1 MIDKLNIRIR
11 PENIRI
17 NENEFNEKWTLTDN
31 ICKKSGVITKTIGIL
46 NIDGIFQAD
55 YSSKWGLLIKS
66 NPNVTLK
73 RSPNEP
79 TTKADINTHLDI
91 ILTALQDNGAN
102 IDNFETAKINRID
115 HPFDFPTEKPFKEY
129 KRIYINSTARKT
141 DHKKEFPNSLYFAS
155 SHNIICVYDKY
166 ADCIKNDKQCYFD
179 GYTTRIEN
187 RYFPSKKHPLKVEDI
202 RNNLALKHLDK
213 TAFENISNVFFLH
226 PSIET
231 VTYDYDFMPKY
242 LTADYETAV
251 NFRPLIENLLIDTDL
266 RKTKEYVIN
275 VLLNAIRLIDP
286 CFFNRLFDTKGK
298 SKTIQ
303 QKQRKTLNEFR
314 RYVPIY
320 SAPPACYLYN
330 EIKTKFHQ
338 LLTAI

>member
-17 NENEFNEKWTLTDN
+17 NENEFNEKWSPSITTN
-31 ICKKSGVITKTIGIL
+31 NSGVVTKTTGIL
-46 NIDGIFQAD
+46 NIDGIMQTD
-55 YSSKWGLLIKS
+55 YHSKWGLLIKS
-66 NPNVTLK
+66 NPNTTLK
-73 RSPNEP
+73 RSPNDP

-91 ILTALQDNGAN
+91 ILSTLHDNGAN
-102 IDNFETAKINRID
+102 IDNFETSKINRID

-129 KRIYINSTARKT
+129 KGIYLNSTARKT
-141 DHKKEFPNSLYFAS
+141 DHKKEHPNSLYFS
-155 SHNIICVYDKY
+155 NSHNIICVYDKY
-166 ADCIKNDKQCYFD
+166 ADCIKNNKMCSFD

-187 RYFPSKKHPLKVEDI
+187 RYFPPKKQPIIVSEI

-213 TAFENISNVFFLH
+213 TAFENISNVFFMH

-231 VTYDYDFMPKY
+231 VTYDYDFLVNY
-242 LTADYETAV
+242 LTADYETPEI
-251 NFRPLIENLLIDTDL
+251 FRPLIENLVIDTDL
-266 RKTKEYVIN
+266 RKTKEYLIN

-298 SKTIQ
+298 PIPTQ
-303 QKQRKTLNEFR
+303 RKQRNMLNEFR

-338 LLTAI
+338 LRTAI